1 MIKLDVIYIPMA
13 VHVRCNSLYISLPP
27 FGKQQREMTML
38 CVFSFETKR
47 WRF

>member
-1 MIKLDVIYIPMA
+1 MA

-38 CVFSFETKR
+38 CVFSFENKR
-47 WRF
+47 WRYIFSFIEFCDI